1 MTAKKTKQEK
11 KKRLVILDSHAIIH
25 RAYHALPEFSSSKGV
40 PTGALYGLSTMLMAI
55 IKEFK
60 PDYMIA
66 AFDLPKPT
74 YRHEAYADYKSGR
87 KEIDQNLI
95 EQLKKARDLFKAFD
109 IPIYEK
115 EGFEADDII
124 GTIVEK
130 TKGKKDLEVVI
141 ASGDMDTLQ
150 LAENGRVKIY
160 TLRKGIK
167 DTVIYDADMVKERF
181 GFSPALLVDFK
192 GLRGDPSDNII
203 GISGI
208 GEKTATTL
216 IQEFGTIENIY
227 KKIKKDEKQFLEKGI
242 KQRIIDLLKENQEEA
257 EFSKMLATIR
267 RDAPIELEFP
277 EKSWIEKVSAK
288 NIISLFQELEFRSL
302 VQKVNEFLN
311 NNGANPSNG
320 ESDDEAS
327 NTHNI
332 PEKELKETSI
342 ALWLLDSNFTN
353 PSLQDILH
361 FTKTDDFEKAQK
373 IIFEA
378 ITKNG
383 LTEVFEKIEKP
394 LIPIVSE
401 METNGVAVDKKV
413 LKMLSEEYHQY
424 LSILE
429 KEIWQMAGEEFNTN
443 SPKQMAEILFQ
454 KMNLSYKGMRKGSSG
469 SYSTKEEVLQKLAE
483 VHPIAEKILGYR
495 ELQKLLSTYIDN
507 IPKLLDKDE
516 RLRARFLQAGTTTGR
531 MSSQEPNLQNIPI
544 KGDYGRRVRNAFVA
558 EKGNR
563 LLAFDYS
570 QIELRIAAILSGDE
584 KMIDIFKKGKDI
596 HNNVASYVFNIPE
609 EEVDKNMRRKA
620 KVINF
625 GILYGMGVSAL
636 QKNLK
641 TDRAE
646 AQKFYDDYFKTF
658 NTLASYLDQVKAETA
673 RKGYTTTMFGRR
685 RYFEG
690 IKSSLP
696 FIRSQA
702 ERMAINAPIQGTQA
716 DVTKLAMV
724 KINQYLEK
732 NNLKNDVK
740 LILQIHDEVIY
751 EVKENLVEKITPEI
765 TKIMQSVL
773 SDKDTKEVPVLV
785 DANVGKSWG
794 DLKLVSSR

>member
-1 MTAKKTKQEK
+1 MPAKSSKKEQ
-11 KKRLVILDSHAIIH
+11 KKRLVVLDSHAIIH
-25 RAYHALPEFSSSKGV
+25 RAYHALPDFASSKGI

-87 KEIDQNLI
+87 KEIDDNLVK
-95 EQLKKARDLFKAFD
+95 QLQRARDVFKAFD

-130 TKGKKDLEVVI
+130 TKSQKDLEIIV

-150 LAENGRVKIY
+150 LAENSRVKIY

-167 DTVIYDADMVKERF
+167 DTVMYDAETVKERF
-181 GFSPALLVDFK
+181 GFTPKLLTDYK

-203 GISGI
+203 GIAGI

-216 IQEFGTIENIY
+216 IQEFGSIEDIY
-227 KKIKKDEKQFLEKGI
+227 KKLKKDEKQFLDKGI

-257 EFSKMLATIR
+257 EFSKMLATIH
-267 RDAPIELEFP
+267 RDAPIKIEFP
-277 EKSWIEKVSAK
+277 KKSWIETVSEK
-288 NIISLFQELEFRSL
+288 NITSLFQEFEFRSL
-302 VQKVNEFLN
+302 VQKVSEFLGV
-311 NNGANPSNG
+311 NGAVDTEDKSETIHNV
-320 ESDDEAS
+320 DE
-327 NTHNI
+327 T
-332 PEKELKETSI
+332 ELKETSV
-342 ALWLLDSNFTN
+342 ALWLIDSNFTN
-353 PSLQDILH
+353 PTLQDILH
-361 FTKTDDFEKAQK
+361 FSKTDDFQKARK
-373 IIFEA
+373 IILEA
-378 ITKNG
+378 IQKNN

-394 LIPIVSE
+394 LIKVVKE
-401 METNGVAVDKKV
+401 MEENGVAVDNKIM
-413 LKMLSEEYHQY
+413 KMLSDEYHKE

-429 KEIWQMAGEEFNTN
+429 KAIWEMAGEEFNIN
-443 SPKQMAEILFQ
+443 SPKQMAEILFN
-454 KMNLSYKGMRKGSSG
+454 KMNLSYKGMRKSSSG
-469 SYSTKEEVLQKLAE
+469 SYSTKEEVLNKLSE

-507 IPKLLDKDE
+507 IPKLLDKDG

-531 MSSQEPNLQNIPI
+531 MSSQEPNLQNIPV

-570 QIELRIAAILSGDE
+570 QIELRIAAILSEDE
-584 KMIDIFKKGKDI
+584 KLIEIFKSGKDV
-596 HNNVASYVFNIPE
+596 HNNVASYVFNVPE
-609 EEVDKNMRRKA
+609 DEVDKDMRRKA

-625 GILYGMGVSAL
+625 GILYGMGVTAL
-636 QKNLK
+636 QKNLQ

-658 NTLASYLDQVKAETA
+658 STLASYLDKVKAEA
-673 RKGYTTTMFGRR
+673 SRLGYTKTMFDRR

-696 FIRSQA
+696 FIRAQA

-716 DVTKLAMV
+716 DITKLAMV
-724 KINQYLEK
+724 RINDYLEK
-732 NNLKNDVK
+732 KNLKKDVK

-751 EVKENLVEKITPEI
+751 EVKEDLVEKIVGDIE
-765 TKIMQSVL
+765 KIMEGVL
-773 SDKDTKEVPVLV
+773 DDKDTKGVPILA
-785 DANVGKSWG
+785 DAHSGKSWG
-794 DLKLVSSR
+794 DMKAVYSM

>member
-1 MTAKKTKQEK
+1 MPAKSSKKEQ
-11 KKRLVILDSHAIIH
+11 KKRLVVLDSHAIIH
-25 RAYHALPEFSSSKGV
+25 RAYHALPDFASSKGI

-87 KEIDQNLI
+87 KEIDDNLVK
-95 EQLKKARDLFKAFD
+95 QLQRARDVFKAFD

-130 TKGKKDLEVVI
+130 TKSQKDLEIIV

-150 LAENGRVKIY
+150 LAENSRVKIY

-167 DTVIYDADMVKERF
+167 DTVMYDAETVKERF
-181 GFSPALLVDFK
+181 GFTPKLLTDYK

-203 GISGI
+203 GIAGI

-216 IQEFGTIENIY
+216 IQEFGSIEDIY
-227 KKIKKDEKQFLEKGI
+227 KKLKKDEKQFLDKGI

-257 EFSKMLATIR
+257 EFSKMLATIH
-267 RDAPIELEFP
+267 RDAPIKIEFP
-277 EKSWIEKVSAK
+277 KKSWIETVSEK
-288 NIISLFQELEFRSL
+288 NITSLFQEFEFRSL
-302 VQKVNEFLN
+302 VQKVSEFLGV
-311 NNGANPSNG
+311 NGAVDTEDKSETIHNV
-320 ESDDEAS
+320 DE
-327 NTHNI
+327 T
-332 PEKELKETSI
+332 ELKETSV
-342 ALWLLDSNFTN
+342 ALWLIDSNFTN
-353 PSLQDILH
+353 PTLQDILH
-361 FTKTDDFEKAQK
+361 FSKTDDFQKARK
-373 IIFEA
+373 IILEA
-378 ITKNG
+378 IQKNN

-394 LIPIVSE
+394 LIKVVKE
-401 METNGVAVDKKV
+401 MEENGVAVDNKIM
-413 LKMLSEEYHQY
+413 KMLSDEYHKE

-429 KEIWQMAGEEFNTN
+429 KAIWEMAGEEFNTN
-443 SPKQMAEILFQ
+443 SPKQMAEILFN
-454 KMNLSYKGMRKGSSG
+454 KMNLSYKGMRKSSSG
-469 SYSTKEEVLQKLAE
+469 SYSTKEEVLNKLSE

-507 IPKLLDKDE
+507 IPKLLDKDG

-531 MSSQEPNLQNIPI
+531 MSSQEPNLQNIPV

-570 QIELRIAAILSGDE
+570 QIELRIAAILSEDE
-584 KMIDIFKKGKDI
+584 KLIEIFKSGKDV
-596 HNNVASYVFNIPE
+596 HNNVASYVFNVPE
-609 EEVDKNMRRKA
+609 DEVDKDMRRKA

-625 GILYGMGVSAL
+625 GILYGMGVTAL
-636 QKNLK
+636 QKNLQ

-658 NTLASYLDQVKAETA
+658 STLASYLDKVKAEA
-673 RKGYTTTMFGRR
+673 SRLGYTKTMFDRR

-696 FIRSQA
+696 FIRAQA

-716 DVTKLAMV
+716 DITKLAMV
-724 KINQYLEK
+724 RINDYLEK
-732 NNLKNDVK
+732 KNLKKDVK

-751 EVKENLVEKITPEI
+751 EVKEDLVEKIVGDIE
-765 TKIMQSVL
+765 KIMEGVL
-773 SDKDTKEVPVLV
+773 DDKDTKGVPILA
-785 DANVGKSWG
+785 DAHSGKSWG
-794 DLKLVSSR
+794 DMKAVYSM